1 MTALITGASSGIGL
15 ELSRI
20 CAARGHDVVLVA
32 RGARN
37 LAELAA
43 ALETA
48 HGRVLRDEGLRS
60 VVQRSARKRGGGEWR
75 HRDDA
80 LPRSDSIEFSVGS
93 GSRKIEARVRQK
105 AAGRARGRTSGLR
118 RDDGRQK
125 RYYS

>member
-43 ALETA
+43 ALERDHRVRAQVIAADLSTTA
-48 HGRVLRDEGLRS
+48 GVERVVGRVEELRFTIDVLVNNAGFGVYGPFVETLLETEQTRW
-60 VVQRSARKRGGGEWR
+60 RGV
-75 HRDDA
+75 A
-80 LPRSDSIEFSVGS
+80 SP
-93 GSRKIEARVRQK
+93 
-105 AAGRARGRTSGLR
+105 
-118 RDDGRQK
+118 
-125 RYYS
+125 